1 MALHSTALQFKY
13 TTQKKFS
20 FEPISVL
27 AGESALLL
35 GPSGSGKTTFLHLLA
50 GLLVPLTGDVN
61 VAGKNLFTLNA
72 KQRDAHRGKQMGII
86 FQQSYFLPYL
96 SIRENLKLAA
106 QMQGL
111 KITTAQAKAA
121 LEKLNVGHIAQQKP
135 ANCSVGEQQR
145 ASIARAIL
153 HKPTIIL
160 ADEPTSA
167 LDDANAEKVAQT
179 LLQVAEEQKAAL
191 LIVTHDNRLKNLISK
206 TYAL

>member
-1 MALHSTALQFKY
+1 MALESTALQFKY
-13 TTQKKFS
+13 NNQKEFN
-20 FEPISVL
+20 FNPISL
-27 AGESALLL
+27 TMGESALLL
-35 GPSGSGKTTFLHLLA
+35 GPSGSGKTTLLHLLA
-50 GLLVPLTGDVN
+50 GLLVPLKGDVN

-86 FQQSYFLPYL
+86 FQRSYFLPYL
-96 SIRENLKLAA
+96 SIGENLKLAA

-111 KITTAQAKAA
+111 KISSAQAKNA
-121 LEKLNVGHIAQQKP
+121 LEKLNVAHVAQHKP

-153 HKPTIIL
+153 HEPKLIL

-167 LDDANAEKVAQT
+167 LDDINAEKVTQT
-179 LLQVAEEQKAAL
+179 LLQVAAEQKAAL
-191 LIVTHDNRLKNLISK
+191 LIVTHDSRLKNLISK